1 MGLKPITL
9 AAGAAPATLFSDQ
22 PGQEAAVAT
31 RRFTL
36 VLGGGGMRGL
46 AHVGVLHALEE
57 HRLVPVEVVGSSV
70 GSLVAAGW
78 CAGMS
83 VADMQDIALQLRRR
97 DLFQVAHGDM
107 ALMRLRAPGIY
118 RSEPLGDFVRGM
130 LGSITFDELEHP
142 LVVNTVDINSGTQV
156 FWGRPGLRH
165 VSVADAVIAS
175 CTMPGFLPPHEIAG
189 RYFVDGAAAANLP
202 VHPAAGEDRDLAIA
216 VDVSGR
222 GREGVAVHHAGFA
235 AVYARATEIGV
246 QRMDETAL
254 RAWRRPP
261 LLYIRPR
268 IWHVDLLSFS
278 HNAEL
283 IEAGYR
289 AAHDVLDAPNA
300 LPPADA
306 TGVYPGRRVRVRIDR
321 ELCVG
326 CGACVIQGPPG
337 QFRLDDS
344 GRAFVTDETPIW
356 SPVDG
361 LCVTQCPTG
370 AILVE
375 RP

>member
-1 MGLKPITL
+1 ML
-9 AAGAAPATLFSDQ
+9 AAGAAATTLPCNQ
-22 PGQEAAVAT
+22 PVQEATVAAT

-46 AHVGVLHALEE
+46 AHVGVLHALAE
-57 HRLVPVEVVGSSV
+57 HHLVPVEVVGSSV
-70 GSLVAAGW
+70 GSLAAAVW
-78 CAGMS
+78 CAGMP
-83 VADMQDIALQLRRR
+83 VADMQDVALQLRRR
-97 DLFQVAHGDM
+97 DLFQIAHGDM
-107 ALMRLRAPGIY
+107 ALLRLRAPAIY
-118 RSEPLGDFVRGM
+118 RAEPLADFVRGL
-130 LGSITFDELEHP
+130 LGDITFEELEHQ

-165 VSVADAVIAS
+165 IRVADAVIAS

-202 VHPAAGEDRDLAIA
+202 VHPAAAEDRDLAIA

-222 GREGVAVHHAGFA
+222 GREGLAVHRAGFA

-246 QRMDETAL
+246 QHMDETAL
-254 RAWRRPP
+254 RAWRHPP

-268 IWHVDLLSFS
+268 VWHVDLLSFA

-289 AAHDVLDAPNA
+289 AAHEVLDAPHG
-300 LPPADA
+300 LPPVDA
-306 TGVYPGRRVRVRIDR
+306 VGVHPGRRVRVQIDR

-326 CGACVIQGPPG
+326 CGACVIQGPAG
-337 QFRLDDS
+337 QFRLDEA
-344 GRAFVTDETPIW
+344 GKAVVTDATPIW

>member
-1 MGLKPITL
+1 M
-9 AAGAAPATLFSDQ
+9 AT
-22 PGQEAAVAT
+22 T

-57 HRLVPVEVVGSSV
+57 HHLLPAEVVGSSV
-70 GSLVAAGW
+70 GALVAAGW
-78 CAGMS
+78 CAGMP
-83 VADMQDIALQLRRR
+83 VADMLDVALQLRRR

-107 ALMRLRAPGIY
+107 ALMRLRAPAIY
-118 RSEPLGDFVRGM
+118 RGEPLAAFVYGLLGD
-130 LGSITFDELEHP
+130 ITFTELERP

-156 FWGRPGLRH
+156 FWGRPGLQHIR
-165 VSVADAVIAS
+165 VADAVIAS

-202 VHPAAGEDRDLAIA
+202 VHPAAAEDRDLAIA

-222 GREGVAVHHAGFA
+222 GREGLSVHRSGFA

-246 QRMDETAL
+246 QHMDETAL

-268 IWHVDLLSFS
+268 VWHVDLLSFG

-289 AAHDVLDAPNA
+289 AAHEVLDAPHG
-300 LPPADA
+300 LPPVDA
-306 TGVYPGRRVRVRIDR
+306 VGVHPGRRVRVRIDR
-321 ELCVG
+321 DLCVG
-326 CGACVIQGPPG
+326 CGACVIQGPRD
-337 QFRLDDS
+337 QFRLDDA
-344 GRAFVTDETPIW
+344 GKAVVTDATPIW

-370 AILVE
+370 AIVVD